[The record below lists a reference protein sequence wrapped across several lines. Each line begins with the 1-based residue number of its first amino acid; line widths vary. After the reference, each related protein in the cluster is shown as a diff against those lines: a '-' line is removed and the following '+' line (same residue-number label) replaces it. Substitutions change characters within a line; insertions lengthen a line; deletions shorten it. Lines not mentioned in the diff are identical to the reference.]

1 MPKRIRLTLDGVDV
15 VATLNEEAAPETVAR
30 FWAALPVEE
39 TLRHVRWGGE
49 AGYILIRKLADKTQP
64 IENRIS
70 IYPPTSIGFRPE
82 HGEVAFSYG
91 QAQARDHVRTATWA
105 CHLGTIE
112 TNAEAFF
119 AKVRATRAEGGKRI
133 RLTREGDR

>member
-1 MPKRIRLTLDGVDV
+1 MAKRIRLALDGVEV
-15 VATLNEEAAPETVAR
+15 VARLNEHAAPETVAR
-30 FWAALPVEE
+30 LWAVLPIEE

-49 AGYILIRKLADKTQP
+49 AGYILVRALADKTQA

-70 IYPPTSIGFRPE
+70 IYPPASIGFRPE

-112 TNAEAFF
+112 TDPESFF
-119 AKVRATRAEGGKRI
+119 TKVRATRAEGGKHLRV
-133 RLTREGDR
+133 TREGDR